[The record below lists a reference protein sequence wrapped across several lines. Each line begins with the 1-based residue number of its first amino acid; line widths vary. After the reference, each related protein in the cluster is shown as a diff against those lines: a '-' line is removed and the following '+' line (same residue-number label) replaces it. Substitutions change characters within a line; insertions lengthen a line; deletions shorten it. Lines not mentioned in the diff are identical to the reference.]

1 MKRPSLAFAAAAV
14 ACLVAMPEALCADPQ
29 KKPPGQPDKMTA
41 EQWSVTIGSCIR
53 TVQKSDNP
61 DVVVEAYRQGCKID
75 ADNVQLHEE
84 YMRRMLKLGVPHVAA
99 EPAEALRRL
108 QPKNVLALGTLGC
121 VYAQRGRFPEALQ
134 ATVAA
139 AMLCLDDESIVR
151 NVGQLIAWYQ
161 HDPKAKS
168 RIYFPIEPQIEQLLA
183 KLKPRPR
190 RHPYS
195 TYRAGYALGV
205 RALREKADA
214 IAQYDR
220 DIRRLEKEIGYAEK
234 RAGKRATVKRDR
246 LVQTQS
252 VGQKLEDLKRQLAQ
266 VERELAGLPGSQNV
280 SDPRYRDDLRRR
292 RSRLTAR
299 AAALRKAIE
308 KQAKS
313 TRAVGARAI
322 AATKD
327 STAAH
332 DTLTGQRLALQEL
345 RKQREEALASPG
357 GSWQWAPPAVDG
369 KVWPVVGALP
379 GSKHVPAE
387 GADREAERLYKLA
400 RMYFGN
406 RMYDKAAGQLERILK
421 LYGSTDA
428 ARKARELLARLPRKP
443 SAGP

>member
-1 MKRPSLAFAAAAV
+1 LSRQESRMKRPSLAFAAAAV

-220 DIRRLEKEIGYAEK
+220 DIRRLEKEI
-234 RAGKRATVKRDR
+234 
-246 LVQTQS
+246 
-252 VGQKLEDLKRQLAQ
+252 LKRQLAQ